1 MNILLFN
8 DNPVVRKLVAL
19 SAQKTK
25 DELSVV
31 WSVDEIE
38 HDEYDLLIMDD
49 ALYSDETFES
59 IKGRVRYKSALLMAT
74 RGNAVPAGFDNI
86 INKPFLPTDLV
97 DMFVQIDNKLA
108 SSAPVKQPAFEPE
121 ETIEEDDTFA
131 INLDEELPE
140 LSAAAENF
148 EEDFDLGLEEET
160 LGGFEEEEL
169 TSGIL
174 DQEEVQ
180 EVRELLEDAENDDLL
195 LTDDAIA
202 IEEIDDIELPAS
214 AEAAEEEDE
223 FDFGSLESLEESVE
237 SGTASLETED
247 ETALDFD
254 DLLGSIDEELHG
266 IGEELG
272 DSLPETAD
280 AGLEEA
286 EDLELPSLDDALSDI
301 EETFAGIEEAD
312 EELSM
317 LTEGEGTFS
326 EEMADMD
333 LAAMTVGE
341 DEFSDELADE
351 DLLASLEEE
360 ISAASAM
367 DDSEL
372 ENLELKIQEAVDEL
386 SPEDL
391 DLEMESDGFD
401 MDLDEAILGELDAQE
416 NEADESLGLSELDM
430 LDERDLK
437 LAVGEEVADEE
448 DFELEESEAADLEE
462 EPFEESEYPSGE
474 PSASDAVVNVESAA
488 PAEGVEALQAL
499 LKALA
504 NEEVA
509 KSLKGLNISININ
522 FGNEK

>member
-1 MNILLFN
+1 M
-8 DNPVVRKLVAL
+8 
-19 SAQKTK
+19 
-25 DELSVV
+25 
-31 WSVDEIE
+31 
-38 HDEYDLLIMDD
+38 
-49 ALYSDETFES
+49 
-59 IKGRVRYKSALLMAT
+59 
-74 RGNAVPAGFDNI
+74 
-86 INKPFLPTDLV
+86 
-97 DMFVQIDNKLA
+97 
-108 SSAPVKQPAFEPE
+108 
-121 ETIEEDDTFA
+121 
-131 INLDEELPE
+131 
-140 LSAAAENF
+140 
-148 EEDFDLGLEEET
+148 
-160 LGGFEEEEL
+160 
-169 TSGIL
+169 
-174 DQEEVQ
+174 
-180 EVRELLEDAENDDLL
+180 
-195 LTDDAIA
+195 
-202 IEEIDDIELPAS
+202 
-214 AEAAEEEDE
+214 
-223 FDFGSLESLEESVE
+223 
-237 SGTASLETED
+237 
-247 ETALDFD
+247 
-254 DLLGSIDEELHG
+254 
-266 IGEELG
+266 
-272 DSLPETAD
+272 
-280 AGLEEA
+280 
-286 EDLELPSLDDALSDI
+286 DDALSDI

-474 PSASDAVVNVESAA
+474 PSAVVNVESAA